1 MLIKILLSGIRSK
14 KETTVVVSA
23 GGARRK
29 RVEQF
34 SLGNLWV
41 GVSTSGTAGKNTQ
54 PRTELMGVEGAEES
68 LHTRPDHQ
76 KDSVF
81 RVLLGPRVPEHK
93 RGAPQSRL
101 TLGNLPL
108 MSCL

>member
-1 MLIKILLSGIRSK
+1 
-14 KETTVVVSA
+14 
-23 GGARRK
+23 
-29 RVEQF
+29 
-34 SLGNLWV
+34 
-41 GVSTSGTAGKNTQ
+41 
-54 PRTELMGVEGAEES
+54 MGVEGAEES